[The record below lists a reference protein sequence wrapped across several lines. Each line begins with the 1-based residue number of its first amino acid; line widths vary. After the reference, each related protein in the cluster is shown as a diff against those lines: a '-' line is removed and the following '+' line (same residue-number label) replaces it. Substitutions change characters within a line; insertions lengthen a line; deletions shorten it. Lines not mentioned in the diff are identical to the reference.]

1 MGTPEEELNQI
12 EFPKTENPFA
22 DEDFNFAIPTEE
34 EEKMLAAVRS
44 DLVKL
49 LTLPVRI
56 SWKRFLY

>member
-1 MGTPEEELNQI
+1 MGTSEEELNQI
-12 EFPKTENPFA
+12 EFPKTENPFT

-56 SWKRFLY
+56 S